1 MNLSQNELNK
11 RLYTHYSFNHLY
23 PQSNY
28 FKAPLDTLNDKV
40 QMINTTKSMNGTF
53 DVTVEDEIR
62 QKKNSLDLSS
72 ELYSLNNGLIRKQD
86 SDFSYFSKIK
96 QKNDD
101 KLIYVDEQKV
111 FNNSS
116 RF

>member
-1 MNLSQNELNK
+1 MDLSQSMEILN
-11 RLYTHYSFNHLY
+11 
-23 PQSNY
+23 
-28 FKAPLDTLNDKV
+28 
-40 QMINTTKSMNGTF
+40 ITKN
-53 DVTVEDEIR
+53 
-62 QKKNSLDLSS
+62 